1 MVTVDD
7 ALFKNYSIGPKK
19 QAYRKVTDL
28 PVKEC
33 HQRLKTLMV
42 QAFSSGGCETAYLHE
57 IKNISKNISKK
68 SGPRGQFLSSGK

>member
-33 HQRLKTLMV
+33 HRRPKRLMEP
-42 QAFSSGGCETAYLHE
+42 AISSGSSETIGLHSTKAYTEKVQVVKVSPKTIL
-57 IKNISKNISKK
+57 
-68 SGPRGQFLSSGK
+68 